1 LRTTKQ
7 ASGCA
12 TAAEWDSW
20 TLRINDT
27 IVTPHRQTSDFDEL
41 CKTKRVNPELTFIIW
56 TGLNE
61 LTAAKQKQFD
71 DLEKRRAGGAHR

>member
-1 LRTTKQ
+1 VLQRQ
-7 ASGCA
+7 D
-12 TAAEWDSW
+12 AAEWDSW

-61 LTAAKQKQFD
+61 LTAAKQKQFN
-71 DLEKRRAGGAHR
+71 DLERRRAGGAFV